1 MMKLTPPTLLATL
14 FLALPAA
21 AQMGHTSQNMNM
33 GQSQNMSMDQGA
45 KSTKLSEGVVRKVD
59 KEQKKLTIRHGP
71 LENLGMSSMT
81 MVFRVK
87 DAAYLDQVKPGDN
100 ILFLAESVNGVL
112 TVTQL
117 EIAK

>member
-1 MMKLTPPTLLATL
+1 MKPALPTLLATL

-21 AQMGHTSQNMNM
+21 AEMGHTSQIMP
-33 GQSQNMSMDQGA
+33 MDQGA
-45 KSTKLSEGVVRKVD
+45 KATKLSEGVVRKVD
-59 KEQKKLTIRHGP
+59 KDQKKLTIRHGP

-87 DAAYLDQVKPGDN
+87 DVGYLDQVKPGDN